1 MIGSPEGVRKVL
13 ILYIPVRFTK
23 RVSVICVF
31 VILGHTRDCKVAR
44 PIFHFNFK
52 SAPRRDVV
60 FRDYTGWSKKTLYF
74 VFSLKFAVFNIFSE
88 FFCHSVAE

>member
-44 PIFHFNFK
+44 PIFILILNL
-52 SAPRRDVV
+52 PQ
-60 FRDYTGWSKKTLYF
+60 GGILC
-74 VFSLKFAVFNIFSE
+74 L
-88 FFCHSVAE
+88 

>member
-44 PIFHFNFK
+44 PIFHFYFK

-60 FRDYTGWSKKTLYF
+60 FRD
-74 VFSLKFAVFNIFSE
+74 
-88 FFCHSVAE
+88 